1 MVGLEMLVAAE
12 EEALDSNSQAQV
24 VQAMLQGLP
33 SKTGAAHKDRIS
45 SSKGENLSEHSFV

>member
-1 MVGLEMLVAAE
+1 MVGLEMLLAA

-24 VQAMLQGLP
+24 VQTMLQGLP